1 VCREYAAGK
10 DAAKKMADM
19 LARAAAAMAE
29 VLECVYARARKW
41 RGRGGFRV

>member
-1 VCREYAAGK
+1 MCVCVYACGVRACREYAAGK

-29 VLECVYARARKW
+29 VPDSMRA
-41 RGRGGFRV
+41 